1 MRGSEEG
8 SVTGLRAARR
18 GASST
23 SRDVPKDG
31 ATVLP
36 ADATQRQ
43 CIDAATRGHSFV
55 MDGPPGTGKSQTIAN
70 MIAENIA
77 LGPNG
82 LVRQR
87 EGGSA
92 RGRREAAPQVGLGD
106 YTLELHSHK
115 ATRKEVAQEL
125 ARALTHHP
133 QARAEHARRGLVD
146 ARRDVRELSQ
156 RAAAVNEI
164 REPLGRSLTPCSAG
178 SPNSKTAP
186 PAASPKPWARCDACQ
201 PSVR

>member
-1 MRGSEEG
+1 MGR
-8 SVTGLRAARR
+8 RR
-18 GASST
+18 GPHST
-23 SRDVPKDG
+23 SSRSPDELIDEHGRPKDG

-43 CIDAATRGHSFV
+43 CINASVDGNSFV

-77 LGPNG
+77 
-82 LVRQR
+82 
-87 EGGSA
+87 S
-92 RGRREAAPQVGLGD
+92 GRTVLFVSEKAAALDVVETRMRQVGLGD

-133 QARAEHARRGLVD
+133 QAGPRCRGASWRLSAATRGALGSGRRGE
-146 ARRDVRELSQ
+146 RDPRATWAEPALRDRAG
-156 RAAAVNEI
+156 RAAA
-164 REPLGRSLTPCSAG
+164 G
-178 SPNSKTAP
+178 P
-186 PAASPKPWARCDACQ
+186 PASSSSRVD
-201 PSVR
+201 